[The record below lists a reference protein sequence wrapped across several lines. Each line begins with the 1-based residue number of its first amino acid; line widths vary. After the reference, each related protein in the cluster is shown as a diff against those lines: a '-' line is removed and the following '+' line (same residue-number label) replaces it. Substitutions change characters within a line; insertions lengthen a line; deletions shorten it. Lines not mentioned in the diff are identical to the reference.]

1 MKKNQE
7 NQTQFTQE
15 GALYESGQEELLQTA
30 SSRLKEDSFV
40 KSKKG
45 KLIIGLSIL
54 LFALLAL
61 LFISSS
67 NKEKPQSAP
76 QQNQETEIEE
86 IEDSSPLRLQ
96 LEDLQNKLEQSD
108 PADKDTPFP
117 NVNMDIRIEEKKE

>member
-45 KLIIGLSIL
+45 KSIIGLSIL
-54 LFALLAL
+54 LFVLLAL

-67 NKEKPQSAP
+67 NKEKPQSAS
-76 QQNQETEIEE
+76 QQNQEIEIEE

-96 LEDLQNKLEQSD
+96 FEDLQNKLEQSD